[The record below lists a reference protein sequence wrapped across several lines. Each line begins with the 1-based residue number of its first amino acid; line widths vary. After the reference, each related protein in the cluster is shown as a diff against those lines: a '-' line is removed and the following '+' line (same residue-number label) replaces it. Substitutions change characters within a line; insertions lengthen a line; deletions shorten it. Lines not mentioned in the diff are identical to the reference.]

1 MHGSACNGMVCEA
14 AAFTSTATKR
24 LTMTKLP
31 MRRAE
36 KTKAT
41 VVVGEATWEEVGDG
55 EGVG

>member
-1 MHGSACNGMVCEA
+1 MVCEA